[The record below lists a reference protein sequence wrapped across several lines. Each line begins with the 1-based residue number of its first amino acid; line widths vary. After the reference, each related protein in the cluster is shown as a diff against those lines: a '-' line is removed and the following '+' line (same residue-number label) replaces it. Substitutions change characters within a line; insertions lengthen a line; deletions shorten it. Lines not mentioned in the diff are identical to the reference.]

1 MGGEFSNWSSHIG
14 DLKYK
19 KKLSIKEYVIKSKS
33 KLIFLLMVIIL
44 GVIIS
49 SITPYL
55 YGKIIDYI
63 VNGDLKSIK
72 NLLFCFATFN
82 IVSIALSILENVIGT
97 QITIGISND
106 IKYKIFSHIL
116 HLKAKEQDQY
126 STGELLNRT
135 EGDADAVV
143 SYYINVITSWIMI
156 IINLTVSIY
165 FLLKISKMLTGIG
178 ILLLPVNYL
187 INFLFRNRIKIYKL
201 KEKQKE
207 DGYFKFVNIA
217 LSSLKNIK
225 VLLLEKFFSH
235 KFLEIKDEQYKIEI
249 KNVYLSSLINF
260 LQQFFNQIFEVIII
274 FISAVFIIKGI
285 LSIGMMVSFNS
296 YLEKLFNAISR
307 LISLNLEKQTLAIS
321 LERINDI
328 QSKEKEIV
336 NENQPIKIN
345 KIEFSHVSFKYDKNE
360 VLRDICFTINENGLY
375 SIVGENGSGKTTILK
390 LIDKLYVISKGEIFI
405 NDINID
411 ELELGK
417 LRRSISY
424 MMKDNLI
431 MPTSLYENIILGCDR
446 VPDNDYLEE
455 LCQMLQLNELK
466 NRIGGL
472 WGEINGDML
481 SSGEKQKVGLA
492 RALVNGSNLILLDE
506 ATSDMDGSVEKQVVN
521 IIKNLSN
528 NIIIINVCH
537 RRELTFSSKEIY
549 VLKDGMIVE
558 VGSHE
563 ELIKKQGIYSSLFD
577 SKAFI

>member
-1 MGGEFSNWSSHIG
+1 M
-14 DLKYK
+14 
-19 KKLSIKEYVIKSKS
+19 
-33 KLIFLLMVIIL
+33 
-44 GVIIS
+44 
-49 SITPYL
+49 
-55 YGKIIDYI
+55 
-63 VNGDLKSIK
+63 
-72 NLLFCFATFN
+72 
-82 IVSIALSILENVIGT
+82 ENVIGT

-217 LSSLKNIK
+217 LSSLKNK
-225 VLLLEKFFSH
+225 
-235 KFLEIKDEQYKIEI
+235 
-249 KNVYLSSLINF
+249 
-260 LQQFFNQIFEVIII
+260 
-274 FISAVFIIKGI
+274 
-285 LSIGMMVSFNS
+285 
-296 YLEKLFNAISR
+296 
-307 LISLNLEKQTLAIS
+307 
-321 LERINDI
+321 
-328 QSKEKEIV
+328 
-336 NENQPIKIN
+336 
-345 KIEFSHVSFKYDKNE
+345 
-360 VLRDICFTINENGLY
+360 
-375 SIVGENGSGKTTILK
+375 
-390 LIDKLYVISKGEIFI
+390 IFI

-528 NIIIINVCH
+528 NNIIINVCH

>member
-1 MGGEFSNWSSHIG
+1 M
-14 DLKYK
+14 
-19 KKLSIKEYVIKSKS
+19 
-33 KLIFLLMVIIL
+33 
-44 GVIIS
+44 
-49 SITPYL
+49 
-55 YGKIIDYI
+55 
-63 VNGDLKSIK
+63 
-72 NLLFCFATFN
+72 
-82 IVSIALSILENVIGT
+82 
-97 QITIGISND
+97 
-106 IKYKIFSHIL
+106 
-116 HLKAKEQDQY
+116 
-126 STGELLNRT
+126 
-135 EGDADAVV
+135 
-143 SYYINVITSWIMI
+143 
-156 IINLTVSIY
+156 
-165 FLLKISKMLTGIG
+165 
-178 ILLLPVNYL
+178 
-187 INFLFRNRIKIYKL
+187 
-201 KEKQKE
+201 
-207 DGYFKFVNIA
+207 
-217 LSSLKNIK
+217 
-225 VLLLEKFFSH
+225 
-235 KFLEIKDEQYKIEI
+235 
-249 KNVYLSSLINF
+249 YLSSLINF

-521 IIKNLSN
+521 IIKTYQ
-528 NIIIINVCH
+528 III
-537 RRELTFSSKEIY
+537 L
-549 VLKDGMIVE
+549 L
-558 VGSHE
+558 
-563 ELIKKQGIYSSLFD
+563 
-577 SKAFI
+577 

>member
-1 MGGEFSNWSSHIG
+1 
-14 DLKYK
+14 
-19 KKLSIKEYVIKSKS
+19 
-33 KLIFLLMVIIL
+33 
-44 GVIIS
+44 
-49 SITPYL
+49 
-55 YGKIIDYI
+55 
-63 VNGDLKSIK
+63 
-72 NLLFCFATFN
+72 
-82 IVSIALSILENVIGT
+82 LENVIGT

-492 RALVNGSNLILLDE
+492 RALVNGSRIC
-506 ATSDMDGSVEKQVVN
+506 DMEDK
-521 IIKNLSN
+521 K
-528 NIIIINVCH
+528 
-537 RRELTFSSKEIY
+537 
-549 VLKDGMIVE
+549 KDGT
-558 VGSHE
+558 
-563 ELIKKQGIYSSLFD
+563 
-577 SKAFI
+577 

>member
-14 DLKYK
+14 DLKYN

-63 VNGDLKSIK
+63 VKGDLKSIK
-72 NLLFCFATFN
+72 NFLFCFATFN

-97 QITIGISND
+97 QITIGISNN

-116 HLKAKEQDQY
+116 HLKANEQDRY

-135 EGDADAVV
+135 EGDADAIV

-165 FLLKISKMLTGIG
+165 FLIKISKMLTEIG

-217 LSSLKNIK
+217 LSNLKNIK

-260 LQQFFNQIFEVIII
+260 LQQLFNQIFEVIII

-296 YLEKLFNAISR
+296 YLEKLFDAISR

-336 NENQPIKIN
+336 AENQPIKIN

-360 VLRDICFTINENGLY
+360 VLRVLKPNGTF
-375 SIVGENGSGKTTILK
+375 IVNQNGS
-390 LIDKLYVISKGEIFI
+390 
-405 NDINID
+405 
-411 ELELGK
+411 
-417 LRRSISY
+417 
-424 MMKDNLI
+424 DNLKEFLSMY
-431 MPTSLYENIILGCDR
+431 MPFKMKGVWDMNSCAMTLANAGFEVVETKEDRGYIRFHNLRQIQTYFRKVAPEVAENVAQYKSFYMNALDQIKQ
-446 VPDNDYLEE
+446 NTYF
-455 LCQMLQLNELK
+455 QLTTYRFLVVAKK
-466 NRIGGL
+466 N
-472 WGEINGDML
+472 
-481 SSGEKQKVGLA
+481 
-492 RALVNGSNLILLDE
+492 
-506 ATSDMDGSVEKQVVN
+506 
-521 IIKNLSN
+521 
-528 NIIIINVCH
+528 
-537 RRELTFSSKEIY
+537 F
-549 VLKDGMIVE
+549 
-558 VGSHE
+558 
-563 ELIKKQGIYSSLFD
+563 
-577 SKAFI
+577 